1 MTDFDIRAAMATLR
15 EAMPRFEQPLI
26 EAMGEASQ
34 TPFHIL
40 IATILSLRT
49 KDTLTAV
56 VAPRLFAEAAKPAAM
71 LALSEA
77 RIAELIYPVGFY
89 RTKARSIR
97 QVCALLLERHG
108 GQVPPDLDAL
118 LALPG
123 VGRKTAN
130 LVLTA
135 GFGLPGICVDTHVHR
150 ICNRWGY
157 VQTKDPEATEM
168 ALRAKL
174 PPEYWLAING
184 LLVTLGQN
192 ICHPTSPRC
201 SVCPV
206 AALCARVG
214 VAAAEKR
221 HCQLGIETRF
231 FVPPHMR
238 ATTAAVLL
246 FIINLIGLG
255 AGPLVVGMI
264 SDGLAASMGE
274 AEGVRWALISTAA
287 FVIPSIACS
296 LMARR
301 KIS

>member
-1 MTDFDIRAAMATLR
+1 MTLPSFDIHAVIAILRA
-15 EAMPRFEQPLI
+15 AMPRFQQPLI
-26 EAMGEASQ
+26 EAMGDASQ

-56 VAPRLFAEAAKPAAM
+56 VAPRLFAVADTPEAM
-71 LALSEA
+71 LALDAEQIA
-77 RIAELIYPVGFY
+77 RLIYPVGFY
-89 RTKARSIR
+89 RTKAKSIR
-97 QVCALLLERHG
+97 AVCALLLGRHAG
-108 GQVPPDLDAL
+108 RVPADLDAL

-157 VQTKDPEATEM
+157 VQTKNPDATEL

-174 PPEYWLAING
+174 PPQYWIAING

-206 AALCARVG
+206 AAYCARVG
-214 VAAAEKR
+214 VAR
-221 HCQLGIETRF
+221 SR
-231 FVPPHMR
+231 
-238 ATTAAVLL
+238 
-246 FIINLIGLG
+246 
-255 AGPLVVGMI
+255 
-264 SDGLAASMGE
+264 
-274 AEGVRWALISTAA
+274 
-287 FVIPSIACS
+287 
-296 LMARR
+296 
-301 KIS
+301 

>member
-1 MTDFDIRAAMATLR
+1 MNTTDFDIHTVMRLLR
-15 EAMPRFEQPLI
+15 ETMPRFEQPLI
-26 EAMGEASQ
+26 DAMGEASR

-56 VAPRLFAEAAKPAAM
+56 VAPRLFAAADTPAAM

-97 QVCALLLERHG
+97 QVSVLLLERYG
-108 GQVPPDLDAL
+108 GEVPRTLDEL
-118 LALPG
+118 LDLPG

-135 GFGLPGICVDTHVHR
+135 GYGLPGICVDTHVHR

-174 PPEYWLAING
+174 PPEYWLVING

-201 SVCPV
+201 SECPV
-206 AALCARVG
+206 AAYCPRIG
-214 VAAAEKR
+214 V
-221 HCQLGIETRF
+221 TRS
-231 FVPPHMR
+231 R
-238 ATTAAVLL
+238 
-246 FIINLIGLG
+246 
-255 AGPLVVGMI
+255 
-264 SDGLAASMGE
+264 
-274 AEGVRWALISTAA
+274 
-287 FVIPSIACS
+287 
-296 LMARR
+296 
-301 KIS
+301 